1 MLTWIEREVL
11 DPVSLGLDR
20 ARARVLG
27 WLAPLVRPFVR
38 SRDLR
43 VQVLAG
49 LSVTLALVASV
60 AATGYLLLLGPLIF
74 GAAHLLAEGRILLP
88 VERRNNPVVMGLLAV
103 QVALVLAG
111 VGVVAL
117 PWVSALAMLSLARGR
132 IRWIAFGVL
141 VLLGIGALVGPTVSR
156 FAFLHVHN
164 LVPLF
169 VWATARRRSWKTS
182 LAVIAWVV
190 CALGLVMGGA
200 FDAVPLRTPL
210 SDNVFSLVHLNDA
223 VAGAFG
229 GVYRKRWLVVFA
241 FTQSFHYG
249 AWLRLVPEETRPR
262 ETPRGFGASYAAL
275 RADFGKTPAL
285 LGMLATVAIPLA
297 AVAFGAVRVRSLY
310 VTASEFH
317 ASVEALL
324 VLVALVAPVSRRGAF
339 ATR

>member
-1 MLTWIEREVL
+1 MLTWVECAVL
-11 DPVSLGLDR
+11 GPLTLRLDR

-27 WLAPLVRPFVR
+27 VLAPVVRPFVR

-43 VQVLAG
+43 VIVLAG

-60 AATGYLLLLGPLIF
+60 WATGYLLLLGPLIF

-88 VERRNNPVVMGLLAV
+88 VQRRRSPVVVGLIAV

-111 VGVVAL
+111 IGVVAL
-117 PWVSALAMLSLARGR
+117 PWVSALAMLALARSHV
-132 IRWIAFGVL
+132 RWIGFGVL
-141 VLLGIGALVGPTVSR
+141 VLVGIGALIGPTVSR

-169 VWATARRRSWKTS
+169 VWATARRRSWGVS
-182 LAVIAWVV
+182 LGVV
-190 CALGLVMGGA
+190 ALVLVALGLVMGGA

-210 SDNVFSLVHLNDA
+210 SDRVFSLVHVNDA

-229 GVYRKRWLVVFA
+229 GAYRKRWLVVFA

-262 ETPRGFGASYAAL
+262 ETPRSFGASYAAL
-275 RADFGKTPAL
+275 RADFGKAPAL
-285 LGMLATVAIPLA
+285 FGMLATVAIPMA

-324 VLVALVAPVSRRGAF
+324 VLVALAAPMSRRGAF
-339 ATR
+339 ATH